1 MAIQTFRHK
10 GLKRLFE
17 NDDARG
23 IQAKF
28 ADKLRDMLAVI
39 DTAVIAEEV
48 GLFPGWRLYR
58 LKGDLSDYWSLTVSG
73 NWRVIFRFE
82 QGDAYDLDFVD
93 YH

>member
-23 IQAKF
+23 IPAKF

-39 DTAVIAEEV
+39 DTAMAAGEV
-48 GLFPGWRLYR
+48 GLFPGWRLHR

-73 NWRVIFRFE
+73 NWRIIFRFE
-82 QGDAYDLDFVD
+82 QGDAHDLDFVD